1 MENRFQKME
10 EFLNKIVVNVKTQ
23 KKRSYKDDIYI
34 NLCLFGIEE
43 DEDENINSLK
53 NIQNKIYDEYRF
65 HAFTTC
71 KIFKNILFYRD
82 EQVNSILKLRDNID
96 SKYYEQIKLY
106 IPINQKGGLN
116 LVMSLFDFL
125 EKELI
130 VNDTKLLSDIRT
142 DNLVVKTFSNEDAM
156 KITEFINKNYADK
169 DIEANPFLI
178 NDEKVGLSIEG
189 DVRYNERVAYF
200 INDYLLE
207 LSQNNNI
214 DNSNIEGF
222 KNYLENIQSNYFEDK
237 KVIKKILD
245 SKEEIFKNL
254 TDEKFLFDIK
264 NIIDLLLIAIDKEK
278 GLADF
283 DELWDKL
290 NTDEY
295 KKETIL
301 SIQKILVKEDSEI
314 LNENESEGVKLDYE
328 NIDEP
333 DFIDKPD
340 EQADLKWNSAKKTST
355 GILYQKYFQENS
367 LVPIEKENVFKKI
380 KKFFR
385 TLFSRRNKVVEY

>member
-1 MENRFQKME
+1 MENRFQKMQ
-10 EFLNKIVVNVKTQ
+10 EFLNKVVVNVKSQ
-23 KKRSYKDDIYI
+23 KKVSYKDDIYI
-34 NLCLFGIEE
+34 NLCLFGIE
-43 DEDENINSLK
+43 DDGDENINSLK
-53 NIQNKIYDEYRF
+53 NIQNKVYDEYRF

-82 EQVNSILKLRDNID
+82 EQVNSILNLRDNID
-96 SKYYEQIKLY
+96 SQYYEQIKLY
-106 IPINQKGGLN
+106 IPINKKSGLK

-130 VNDTKLLSDIRT
+130 VNDTKLLADVRT
-142 DNLVVKTFSNEDAM
+142 DNLVVKTFSNKDAM
-156 KITEFINKNYADK
+156 KIVEFINKKYADK

-200 INDYLLE
+200 INDYVLE
-207 LSQNNNI
+207 LRKNNNI
-214 DNSNIEGF
+214 DNCSIEGF
-222 KNYLENIQSNYFEDK
+222 KKYLENIQSNYFEDK
-237 KVIKKILD
+237 KVIEKLLD
-245 SKEEIFKNL
+245 SKEKIFKNL

-283 DELWDKL
+283 DETWNKV
-290 NTDEY
+290 NTEEY
-295 KKETIL
+295 KKETIS
-301 SIQKILVKEDSEI
+301 SIKKILEKKDSKKINGNDTEVI
-314 LNENESEGVKLDYE
+314 NLDYE

-340 EQADLKWNSAKKTST
+340 EQADLKWNLAKKTST

-367 LVPIEKENVFKKI
+367 LVLIEKENVFKKI

-385 TLFSRRNKVVEY
+385 TLFSRRNKVAEY